1 MKHNTPKQPGSSK
14 PASTVT
20 DSFRK
25 ETSVEEQDK
34 VKDTMADENRRSM
47 MGAPVD
53 PHSPTTKDILPPGV
67 KREDVKDPGRA
78 TPGAGPVDNRS
89 GQRKS

>member
-1 MKHNTPKQPGSSK
+1 MKHDSTKQHGASK
-14 PASTVT
+14 PSGTMA

-25 ETSVEEQDK
+25 ETSVEEQRK
-34 VKDTMADENRRSM
+34 VKESVADENRRSM

-89 GQRKS
+89 GQRKP